1 VSEVPRYDLLGY
13 DLMQALIAWLHGQKE
28 IEGLQS
34 DIRWIQTGEKSGWQN
49 STVKIVES

>member
-1 VSEVPRYDLLGY
+1 
-13 DLMQALIAWLHGQKE
+13 M

-49 STVKIVES
+49 SSVKVIQN